1 MKGESIMK
9 RFYLYNA
16 FLLLLLALIL
26 FFFKYSGFFMA
37 IIMRQDIIYFSII
50 LPVYVF
56 LIFIG
61 LFYQFFK
68 LDRKNKQLFWIQIGA
83 IMNTLFIGAML
94 VVSSKMYLTSSIGL
108 EILLMSL
115 ATPLIFV
122 PLVYSWVKTFWKN
135 KSI

>member
-1 MKGESIMK
+1 
-9 RFYLYNA
+9 
-16 FLLLLLALIL
+16 
-26 FFFKYSGFFMA
+26 
-37 IIMRQDIIYFSII
+37 
-50 LPVYVF
+50 
-56 LIFIG
+56 
-61 LFYQFFK
+61 
-68 LDRKNKQLFWIQIGA
+68 
-83 IMNTLFIGAML
+83 MNTLFIGAML